1 MISELKN
8 LIEQDKLS
16 EAISMLH
23 TLSSYL
29 DEIDT
34 SISTKQDDTTVAK
47 EISVNSLDE
56 SKVDRIKV
64 KIERL
69 EEQLKQLADQIEEDF
84 AKRWLESA
92 KLQLENAKLYVDDS
106 PDKALKIIMKIEQVI
121 ERIKNTIQ

>member
-8 LIEQDKLS
+8 LVAQDKLR
-16 EAISMLH
+16 EAISMLKSL
-23 TLSSYL
+23 TSYL
-29 DEIDT
+29 DEIET
-34 SISTKQDDTTVAK
+34 SISTKQDITTVNE

-69 EEQLKQLADQIEEDF
+69 EEQLKQLEDQIEEDF

-92 KLQLENAKLYVDDS
+92 NLLLENAKSYVDDS
-106 PDKALKIIMKIEQVI
+106 PDEALKTIMKIEQVI